1 MKTREWR
8 LGSTYPLFPC
18 IPRIPWLKKSVVK
31 KICGQTRP
39 PWFPFASIDVLRS
52 FARIG
57 VELGNGLS
65 LHSAV
70 CFQPKST
77 GSSFGMC

>member
-1 MKTREWR
+1 METREY
-8 LGSTYPLFPC
+8 LPSFSVYSVY
-18 IPRIPWLKKSVVK
+18 SVVK

-39 PWFPFASIDVLRS
+39 PWFPFASINVLRS